1 MNCPVCQQ
9 WAKRKAETR
18 QGTDSD
24 GWSVITRTRVCPNG
38 HRFATYECYEYA
50 DVEVVFKARELL
62 VGISDALDSGDT
74 EQVRRLILSAH
85 GFSFE

>member
-18 QGTDSD
+18 QGVDAD

-38 HRFATYECYEYA
+38 HRFMTYECYEYA
-50 DVEVVFKARELL
+50 DVEVVFRVRELL
-62 VGISDALDSGDT
+62 VQITDALDGGDT
-74 EQVRRLILSAH
+74 DAAQELILSAH